1 MINEFHD
8 WLNTAR
14 EGDYYVYHKGYL
26 IRDRKIDPAD
36 STRVQGAKRE
46 ISVLAEMILRL
57 MEKGQVLLVQ
67 YRRGYMDYDYIAVKY
82 GETK

>member
-8 WLNTAR
+8 WLVSSR
-14 EGDYYVYHKGYL
+14 EGDQYVYHKGYL
-26 IRDRKIDPAD
+26 ARDRTIDPAD
-36 STRVQGAKRE
+36 SKRVQGAKLE
-46 ISVLAEMILRL
+46 MSMLAEMVLRL
-57 MEKGQVLLVQ
+57 MDQGRVLLVQ